1 MNLELETILTEQH
14 DSIVTATINRPKAL
28 NALNAQVLSDLEK
41 LADTVAGDKTL
52 RALILT
58 GAGKAFVAGADI
70 AAMAEMDAKQAEE
83 FSALGHRVFAK
94 LEQLPIPVLA
104 AVNGF
109 ALGGGCEL
117 ALATRRHL
125 RVHQSK
131 VWPTRSESRVDTWFW
146 RVCPSST
153 QSWRRRGIEW
163 IFSGDIYNADTA
175 ASIGLV
181 QKLFE
186 PEALLEEVKARE
198 DHVCPKPA
206 R

>member
-94 LEQLPIPVLA
+94 PRTTSHTRPRRSERFLPRW
-104 AVNGF
+104 
-109 ALGGGCEL
+109 GCEL
-117 ALATRRHL
+117 VLACD
-125 RVHQSK
+125 VIYA
-131 VWPTRSESRVDTWFW
+131 
-146 RVCPSST
+146 ST
-153 QSWRRRGIEW
+153 KAKFGQ
-163 IFSGDIYNADTA
+163 
-175 ASIGLV
+175 
-181 QKLFE
+181 
-186 PEALLEEVKARE
+186 PEVNLG
-198 DHVCPKPA
+198 
-206 R
+206 

>member
-109 ALGGGCEL
+109 
-117 ALATRRHL
+117 RPR
-125 RVHQSK
+125 
-131 VWPTRSESRVDTWFW
+131 W
-146 RVCPSST
+146 R
-153 QSWRRRGIEW
+153 
-163 IFSGDIYNADTA
+163 
-175 ASIGLV
+175 L
-181 QKLFE
+181 
-186 PEALLEEVKARE
+186 
-198 DHVCPKPA
+198 
-206 R
+206 